1 MNKKKFLFS
10 FFMFLFVCSSFI
22 FSENSLVSANR
33 RTAVRCLKL
42 AENYLSS
49 KSWGNALSQA
59 DLGLAYDSSISDL
72 LYIKAVAKL
81 GLEEPRADVI
91 SLVMKAL
98 TEGEWV
104 DYNRDSARI
113 LYADLLSDIGEID
126 QAISVINAKPF
137 IYSSDAEYI
146 RIKCYYKMNSDESI
160 KKAREKINS
169 ARKIYS
175 NDTRFP
181 RLFFKYEFNSLLNE
195 KKYINDASIIEDSLV
210 KIIADSFIAKIPEYD
225 NPDAELE
232 MYAILFAK
240 GEQKRRLL
248 QAFTAHGLEHP
259 LYAGAALSCGI
270 LSEQEAWDYFTKF
283 ANDSIDIKLFGTIIP
298 FISNELTIESIK
310 QYLNSYEGMITV
322 DTDNDCVSNLFIN
335 YSRGRSQILKW
346 DQNNDDIFEYVSEFD
361 FGVPTRLNVT
371 QGYVDL
377 EYGSYPYIVNA
388 IYKNDSLVPSAFFY
402 LADET
407 FAWSPFNIQCLDII
421 KENIGFDFFVPYIND
436 SCPELNEN
444 YLLKYCS
451 SYKVPSKEYDDAMIY
466 FTVAEGL
473 PQTAEYS
480 INGIVYAQAFFEN
493 GYPVTRAVD
502 NNGDGIFETV
512 ETFGFD
518 VDNSMNISIEDQ
530 EQLMTNLFGLPM
542 SSSGLY
548 VKMIQIDENGDTV
561 PDFSEEYIEYDGKIS
576 SWDYDGDGNW
586 DVRYKRYPL
595 KNKNDSLIEDSEF
608 YRMPEKQLVSISY
621 YNKIPVKVAVEN
633 MLFPVTVGHNSK
645 FYWVGECGSVDDEI
659 FIYENIVSE
668 LKQGISVVVQNN
680 EKRFSVVLVENN
692 IFAEILPSL
701 DVYDE

>member
-1 MNKKKFLFS
+1 MC
-10 FFMFLFVCSSFI
+10 LFVCSSFI

-49 KSWGNALSQA
+49 KSWGDALSQA

-113 LYADLLSDIGEID
+113 LYADLLCDIGEID

-146 RIKCYYKMNSDESI
+146 RVKCYYKMNSDESI

-232 MYAILFAK
+232 MYAILFAN

-310 QYLNSYEGMITV
+310 QYLNSYGGMITV
-322 DTDNDCVSNLFIN
+322 DTDNDCVPNLFIN

-421 KENIGFDFFVPYIND
+421 KEYIGFDFFVPYIND

-466 FTVAEGL
+466 FSVAEGL

-512 ETFGFD
+512 ETFGVD

-530 EQLMTNLFGLPM
+530 EQLMTNLFGLPI
-542 SSSGLY
+542 SGSGLY

-621 YNKIPVKVAVEN
+621 SNKIPVKVAVEN